1 MNIADRVRDRLPII
15 IAFFLVAL
23 AIQACHGVPNPKANR
38 CRRTSTLSQDEIRE
52 CCELYNIACGDVVV
66 RQIVAPRLVAL
77 EKMNVSDDPTASK
90 GRGIGAGNSCLGL
103 ETIQPCKKGLKCR
116 EGICQKVKRTKAH
129 ALNTDS
135 KKDIT
140 DEGIQLTGLSV
151 PIGARVPI
159 GEVLKGHVSM
169 IKNVHQKL
177 STVVY
182 PVIKNSVNINK
193 EASNDG
199 SSPDKADKSGDSTGQ
214 AKKTEKNETCPGF
227 NAVGNSTAL
236 AEETIA
242 DGVENEEAATNLE
255 ETEDE
260 QIADAVAKVVE
271 KATGK
276 PIDTDTLKELDSAV
290 TRAMDKYEDKA
301 LAEGAF
307 EVDVDDILAG
317 ISGSIKMSLPET
329 ETQQNNSLR
338 EQLQKIA
345 PDERYLMIGN
355 KLMAEFAMKLRDGVS
370 PVLLERVAMLL
381 IHSSKICAGNGEGN
395 DGETLAKCQTVRW
408 LRDNW
413 FNQTPLAEESTPLQ
427 KGDAEAKID
436 L

>member
-15 IAFFLVAL
+15 IALFLVAL

-38 CRRTSTLSQDEIRE
+38 CRRTLKLSQDEIRE
-52 CCELYNIACGDVVV
+52 CCELYNIACGEVLV
-66 RQIVAPRLVAL
+66 RQVVTPKLVAL
-77 EKMNVSDDPTASK
+77 EKEIVSDVPDASK
-90 GRGIGAGNSCLGL
+90 GRGIGAGNSCFGL
-103 ETIQPCKKGLKCR
+103 ETIQPCRKGLECR
-116 EGICQKVKRTKAH
+116 KGICQKVKGTKAR
-129 ALNTDS
+129 APKTDPI
-135 KKDIT
+135 KVARE
-140 DEGIQLTGLSV
+140 EGIQLKGLSV
-151 PIGARVPI
+151 PIGERVPI
-159 GEVLKGHVSM
+159 GEVLKGHVS
-169 IKNVHQKL
+169 IVKNVHQKL

-193 EASNDG
+193 EASNYG
-199 SSPDKADKSGDSTGQ
+199 SSPDKADKSGDLKGQ
-214 AKKTEKNETCPGF
+214 SKQTEKNETCPAF
-227 NAVGNSTAL
+227 TAVTNSSAL
-236 AEETIA
+236 AKEAEA
-242 DGVENEEAATNLE
+242 DKEENEDATTDLE

-276 PIDTDTLKELDSAV
+276 AIDLDTLKELDSAV
-290 TRAMDKYEDKA
+290 TRAMDRYEDKA

-307 EVDVDDILAG
+307 EVDVEDILAG
-317 ISGSIKMSLPET
+317 ISGSVKMSLPET

-338 EQLQKIA
+338 EQLQKIS

-381 IHSSKICAGNGEGN
+381 IHSSKRCAGNGEGN
-395 DGETLAKCQTVRW
+395 DSETLAKCQTVRW

-413 FNQTPLAEESTPLQ
+413 FNQAPLTEESTLLQ
-427 KGDAEAKID
+427 KGDAEVKID